1 MAESKFEAV
10 PGVVGMNRYAY
21 RTHSGRMLDL
31 SNPKPDDV
39 CLADIAHHLARVCR
53 FGGAVDEYYS
63 VASHSVYVADIVAQR
78 YFETELA
85 SEARCRAALLHD
97 ATEAY
102 LGDMVSGLKRLVP
115 EYRVL
120 EDLWAAAIEAR
131 YGVSFRHDPLIK
143 DADLRARLS
152 ECRDLFGGAY
162 PRELLLGG
170 EGDRQ
175 PWPPRCRVLDP
186 DSAEWEFLAAAADL
200 GIED

>member
-1 MAESKFEAV
+1 
-10 PGVVGMNRYAY
+10 MNRYAY

-31 SNPKPDDV
+31 STPIPDDIH
-39 CLADIAHHLARVCR
+39 LEDIAHHLARVCR

-63 VASHSVYVADIVAQR
+63 VASHSVYVARIV
-78 YFETELA
+78 
-85 SEARCRAALLHD
+85 EANPDLNQSYVRAALLHD

-102 LGDMVSGLKRLVP
+102 LGDMVSGLKRLNAP
-115 EYRVL
+115 YKALERQWARVV
-120 EDLWAAAIEAR
+120 EKR
-131 YGVSFRHDPLIK
+131 FGVTFEGCPIIK

-175 PWPPRCRVLDP
+175 PWPEVCRPQTP
-186 DSAEWEFLAAAADL
+186 DEAEWSFLAMADEL
-200 GIED
+200 GLVE